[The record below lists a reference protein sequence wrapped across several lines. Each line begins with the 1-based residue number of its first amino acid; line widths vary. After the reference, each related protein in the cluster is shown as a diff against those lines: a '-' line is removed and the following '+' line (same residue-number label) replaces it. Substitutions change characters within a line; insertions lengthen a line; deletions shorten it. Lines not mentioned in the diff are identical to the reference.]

1 MIQERHAPGFLQL
14 FLQAP
19 LAYLWGVGMTPAQ
32 SVEDTAVSGVSNA
45 PCMVHA
51 AVLDDLWQECD
62 ASTWG
67 LSRTDFDSILSTIGV
82 AQNFGLPSETVATRQ
97 QQAAWFRSLKL
108 NDLVLARAC
117 AAGNERAWQR
127 FVALYEQSLIRAAI
141 AITGSDTV
149 GRDLAG
155 QLYAELYGLNTRD
168 GQRRCPLESYRGRGS
183 LIGWLR
189 TTLAQRHVDHFR
201 RTRREEPIEDFDAP
215 AADPVPV
222 QPPADLQI
230 LGKSI
235 EGALRGQEADARFLL
250 ASYYIDGRTLAEIA
264 LVLRVHEATVSR
276 KLHRAID
283 GIRKQVFRNLE
294 ASGLSRRAA
303 QEALGADPR
312 DLDIHFKKLL
322 QDPPPQTFQEK
333 VAL

>member
-1 MIQERHAPGFLQL
+1 
-14 FLQAP
+14 
-19 LAYLWGVGMTPAQ
+19 MTPAQ
-32 SVEDTAVSGVSNA
+32 SVDDAAVSGVSNA
-45 PCMVHA
+45 PCRVHA
-51 AVLDDLWQECD
+51 AVLDDLWRECD

-67 LSRTDFDSILSTIGV
+67 LARTEFDEILSTIGA

-97 QQAAWFRSLKL
+97 QQTAWFRSLKL

-117 AAGNERAWQR
+117 AAGNERAWER
-127 FVALYEQSLIRAAI
+127 FVGIYEQSLIRAAI

-201 RTRREEPIEDFDAP
+201 RTRREEPIEEFDAP
-215 AADPVPV
+215 AADPAPT
-222 QPPADLQI
+222 QPPAQMQL
-230 LGKSI
+230 LGRAI
-235 EGALRGQEADARFLL
+235 EASLRSQEADARFLL

-283 GIRKQVFRNLE
+283 SIRKQVLRNLE

-303 QEALGADPR
+303 QETLGADPR
-312 DLDIHFKKLL
+312 DLDIHLKKLL
-322 QDPPPQTFQEK
+322 QDLPPQTFQEK

>member
-1 MIQERHAPGFLQL
+1 MQL
-14 FLQAP
+14 FLRAT

-32 SVEDTAVSGVSNA
+32 SVDDAAVSGVSNA
-45 PCMVHA
+45 PCRVHA
-51 AVLDDLWQECD
+51 AVLDDLWRECD

-67 LSRTDFDSILSTIGV
+67 LARTEFDEILSTIGA

-97 QQAAWFRSLKL
+97 QQTAWFRSLKL

-117 AAGNERAWQR
+117 AAGNERAWER
-127 FVALYEQSLIRAAI
+127 FVGIYEQSLIRAAI

-201 RTRREEPIEDFDAP
+201 RTRREEPIEEFDAP
-215 AADPVPV
+215 AADPAPT
-222 QPPADLQI
+222 QPPAQMQL
-230 LGKSI
+230 LGRAI
-235 EGALRGQEADARFLL
+235 EASLRSQEADARFLL

-283 GIRKQVFRNLE
+283 SIRKQVLRNLE

-303 QEALGADPR
+303 QETLGADPR
-312 DLDIHFKKLL
+312 DLDIHLKKLL
-322 QDPPPQTFQEK
+322 QDLPPQTFQEK

>member
-1 MIQERHAPGFLQL
+1 
-14 FLQAP
+14 
-19 LAYLWGVGMTPAQ
+19 MTPAQ

-45 PCMVHA
+45 PCRIHA
-51 AVLDDLWQECD
+51 AVLDDLWRECD

-67 LSRTDFDSILSTIGV
+67 LTRPDFDEILSTIGI
-82 AQNFGLPSETVATRQ
+82 AQNFGQPPEAIPTRQ
-97 QQAAWFRSLKL
+97 QQTAWFRSLKL

-127 FVALYEQSLIRAAI
+127 FVDIYEQSLIRAAI

-201 RTRREEPIEDFDAP
+201 RTRREEPLEEFDAP
-215 AADPVPV
+215 ASEPAPT
-222 QPPADLQI
+222 QPPAALQI
-230 LGKSI
+230 LGQSI
-235 EGALRGQEADARFLL
+235 EGALRGQEPEVRFLL

-264 LVLRVHEATVSR
+264 KVLRVHEATVSR

-283 GIRKQVFRNLE
+283 GIRKQVLRNLE
-294 ASGLSRRAA
+294 SSGLSRRAA

-312 DLDIHFKKLL
+312 DLDIHLKKLL